1 VPPRPR
7 RALRVQGAGS
17 PDGPSARAGT
27 EAVAAHDVQAA
38 GSVRNWT
45 STRLTVDDLKG
56 PEGRSGAPRRSRGPT
71 AARAHGS
78 GTALRCAGGR
88 ESGQRREPARPRRRR
103 GSGGPGT
110 PGRHRYPRRAGRR
123 PSLLVAVDGP
133 VPPCVGVTSDGSRSG
148 GPVLPARQHPHPR
161 RPPSPRA
168 PAPPSTAPVHRAGSR
183 VPVPWLPAAG
193 RGRQEA
199 VARRD
204 RERAGRSGFAGGGA
218 FFVRRPSK
226 SPCRSA
232 STTYGHPLPGELL
245 SNHPHPHL
253 FALRTVEALHKAWRA
268 GWSPSPRSPSTP
280 ESRRAR

>member
-1 VPPRPR
+1 
-7 RALRVQGAGS
+7 
-17 PDGPSARAGT
+17 
-27 EAVAAHDVQAA
+27 
-38 GSVRNWT
+38 VRNWT
-45 STRLTVDDLKG
+45 STRLTVDDLRG
-56 PEGRSGAPRRSRGPT
+56 PEGRREGPACLDGPGGPT
-71 AARAHGS
+71 AARA
-78 GTALRCAGGR
+78 
-88 ESGQRREPARPRRRR
+88 R
-103 GSGGPGT
+103 GSGRPCGVQGAGSLDSSENPHSPAAAGGPDGT
-110 PGRHRYPRRAGRR
+110 GTPRRAGRR
-123 PSLLVAVDGP
+123 PSLLVAVARP
-133 VPPCVGVTSDGSRSG
+133 VLPCVGVTSDGSRSG